1 MWQNYIVYQLFRD
14 NLWKKA
20 VEMHGICMIERNSLS
35 GNSKTSCAQRRAA
48 IRSGGGKGVVY
59 SSERSEA
66 GWSQEELHTV
76 MDRKSVFYI
85 E

>member
-1 MWQNYIVYQLFRD
+1 MLRE

-20 VEMHGICMIERNSLS
+20 IEMRGVCMIEWNSLS
-35 GNSKTSCAQRRAA
+35 GNNKTSCAQRRAA

-66 GWSQEELHTV
+66 GWSQEDLHTV
-76 MDRKSVFYI
+76 VDWKSVFYT

>member
-1 MWQNYIVYQLFRD
+1 
-14 NLWKKA
+14 
-20 VEMHGICMIERNSLS
+20 MIEWYSLS
-35 GNSKTSCAQRRAA
+35 GNNKTSCAQRRAA

-66 GWSQEELHTV
+66 GWSQEDLHTV
-76 MDRKSVFYI
+76 VDWKSVFYT